1 MKACLSDEKNVKLS
15 RALRS
20 VPFMIK
26 PIDLLSME
34 FLASGKLIVRSKGCT
49 ICEDPGLDDI
59 VSTHTLVYLKTKS
72 TYTVQSDHCPVT
84 SGTLNSESASSLALW
99 HRKLSESTV
108 DLDHQMEAMKLDVQH
123 ILNNVYSGSEILEFR
138 PQSDHMGFSVVL
150 QSDCVFCQSSS
161 VALHGS
167 ITADGFRF
175 KCSHCNCE
183 DPSGMRRYPIDRF
196 LKIQPSRSFSQFI
209 GQVNF
214 QYVHNQYSGVPEN
227 DKVKSTAHLADPTPY
242 LSDIGPDAARLFKEY
257 LTNSTGDAELLD
269 FIVFVF
275 GETWIHDRERPG
287 NWYHFNGVVW
297 EWSTGNSELNN
308 TILDYL
314 KQVFKRALDW
324 YSNQEGRDLPHATA
338 TVSHLERMKQKMVD
352 SGFVGHLVNGG
363 CSNSLSV
370 KYNEFMSKC
379 NKDPYIHVTRDGTLD
394 LTTMTFRPSRPNDYF
409 TLWSNAYFNDQNT
422 AEVLKAMDHLT
433 DIIRT
438 IFTDPAQFDWNM
450 RYFASLLD
458 GSNDEQFLV
467 LGIGDSS
474 NGKSLIIKIL
484 RMTLGSAYT
493 KMLPSSY
500 LFTSSNSSSTAT
512 PEVASISNARFVY
525 VSELERKGNRPRPLN
540 TMRIKNLVGGDEVGF
555 RDVYQGHSSKELRIK
570 FMIMCNPED
579 IDLAHL
585 TKYDAVYR
593 RVVFNPY
600 RSKFAMNQDQYR
612 AYQQKYPGAPVF
624 MKDETLGR
632 VNKRKDEDQVL
643 GMSFISF

>member
-1 MKACLSDEKNVKLS
+1 
-15 RALRS
+15 
-20 VPFMIK
+20 
-26 PIDLLSME
+26 
-34 FLASGKLIVRSKGCT
+34 
-49 ICEDPGLDDI
+49 
-59 VSTHTLVYLKTKS
+59 
-72 TYTVQSDHCPVT
+72 
-84 SGTLNSESASSLALW
+84 
-99 HRKLSESTV
+99 
-108 DLDHQMEAMKLDVQH
+108 
-123 ILNNVYSGSEILEFR
+123 
-138 PQSDHMGFSVVL
+138 
-150 QSDCVFCQSSS
+150 
-161 VALHGS
+161 
-167 ITADGFRF
+167 
-175 KCSHCNCE
+175 
-183 DPSGMRRYPIDRF
+183 
-196 LKIQPSRSFSQFI
+196 
-209 GQVNF
+209 
-214 QYVHNQYSGVPEN
+214 
-227 DKVKSTAHLADPTPY
+227 
-242 LSDIGPDAARLFKEY
+242 
-257 LTNSTGDAELLD
+257 
-269 FIVFVF
+269 
-275 GETWIHDRERPG
+275 
-287 NWYHFNGVVW
+287 
-297 EWSTGNSELNN
+297 
-308 TILDYL
+308 
-314 KQVFKRALDW
+314 
-324 YSNQEGRDLPHATA
+324 
-338 TVSHLERMKQKMVD
+338 
-352 SGFVGHLVNGG
+352 
-363 CSNSLSV
+363 
-370 KYNEFMSKC
+370 
-379 NKDPYIHVTRDGTLD
+379 
-394 LTTMTFRPSRPNDYF
+394 MTFRPSRPNDYF

-624 MKDETLGR
+624 MKDETLGSIMER
-632 VNKRKDEDQVL
+632 QEYKNAMHCLMCQWYPKYSSGGSLLRTRPPIMNEKAIQDMGPSTDSVAE
-643 GMSFISF
+643 FIV